1 MNTTVV
7 IVDDHSLLTKAM
19 ADLVNRLEG
28 YTVLFCAENGLD
40 MLQQIA
46 EKGIPDIVL
55 LDVNMPVMNGAETAA
70 ALRDQ
75 YPSVKVLALSMFD
88 DQETVVQMMQNGAKG
103 YLLKASKPDD
113 LLQALN
119 DVRDRGLY
127 NTTFLTEKLLIQLNR
142 PAMPPPPLNPVN
154 QLNDRETTFVKMA
167 CSELTYAEIADRMCV
182 STRTVDGYR
191 ESVFEKLNVRTRV
204 GLAMLAMRIGL
215 A

>member
-1 MNTTVV
+1 
-7 IVDDHSLLTKAM
+7 
-19 ADLVNRLEG
+19 
-28 YTVLFCAENGLD
+28 

-46 EKGIPDIVL
+46 QSGIPDIVL
-55 LDVNMPVMNGAETAA
+55 LDVNMPVMNGSETAA

-75 YPSVKVLALSMFD
+75 YPSVKVLALSMYD

-113 LLQALN
+113 LLLALN
-119 DVRDRGLY
+119 DIRDRGLY
-127 NTTFLTEKLLIQLNR
+127 NTTFLTERLLLQLNK
-142 PAMPPPPLNPVN
+142 PAAVPPPLNPIN
-154 QLNDRETTFVKMA
+154 QLNERETAFVKMA

-204 GLAMLAMRIGL
+204 GLAMLAMRAGL